1 MFCPGCG
8 ERDDQTNTCCTKC
21 GLDLVRIRQVI
32 AEGDGAANGGGISAN
47 LSDEAILFVS
57 STVPE
62 SKTEGSEP
70 ADSVET
76 ASPGPAAFD
85 SSDPVLLKERGNELF
100 RQGKFMDALDCYEK
114 ALAIDQFYKEAW
126 FNKSMVLKKIG
137 RQDQSEVCNN
147 IYKRLS
153 AGALETR
160 KNKQE

>member
-8 ERDDQTNTCCTKC
+8 EKNDQTNACCSKC
-21 GLDLVRIRQVI
+21 GLDLVRLMQVI
-32 AEGDGAANGGGISAN
+32 ADGNGGTHGGEITDN

-57 STVPE
+57 STIPE
-62 SKTEGSEP
+62 SKTEGPGSM
-70 ADSVET
+70 DSVDT
-76 ASPGPAAFD
+76 ASPIPAAFD
-85 SSDPVLLKERGNELF
+85 ISDPVLLKERGNELF

-137 RQDQSEVCNN
+137 RQDQSEVCSN

-153 AGALETR
+153 AGNLETR
-160 KNKQE
+160 KNGQE